1 MIIGGSY
8 DTLATTIYLQITG
21 AYDKPGAAAMAVVL
35 LCITLVMFAVQK
47 YYLEAKTAATLTGKA
62 SRARMMIEDRSVRVP
77 LTLLCT
83 LVAIFVIMMY
93 VCVPIGACFPT
104 WGYKFFPLTG
114 KWFTQVFTRYK
125 GFKEEAAEIIASRVP
140 ERLHE
145 TVHRLVNE
153 WDRPILPVPG
163 MEELV
168 RELKRNGYGIY
179 LLSNASVRQPV
190 YWQNV
195 PVKDC
200 FDGTLISAEEH
211 LVKPQPEI
219 YDLLCQR
226 FSLKKEECVFIDDS
240 TPNAEGAF
248 FTGISAIVFHDD
260 VKELRRKL
268 RELDVRCEL

>member
-1 MIIGGSY
+1 MIHNIIFDMGNV
-8 DTLATTIYLQITG
+8 LIYFDRDVFLDRVG
-21 AYDKPGAAAMAVVL
+21 LDNP
-35 LCITLVMFAVQK
+35 
-47 YYLEAKTAATLTGKA
+47 
-62 SRARMMIEDRSVRVP
+62 EDRELLKREVYLSLEWSRMDRGS
-77 LTLLCT
+77 LTD
-83 LVAIFVIMMY
+83 
-93 VCVPIGACFPT
+93 
-104 WGYKFFPLTG
+104 
-114 KWFTQVFTRYK
+114 
-125 GFKEEAAEIIASRVP
+125 EEAAEIIASRVP

-195 PVKDC
+195 PIKDC

-219 YDLLCQR
+219 YDLLCKR